1 MESTLHFLGQNLV
14 VPLFLILGIG
24 LIVGKIRIAGV
35 ELGGVTGVLF
45 VGLVFGHYGFRLPPS
60 SVNLGFILFIFC
72 VGVQAGPSFVA
83 AFKKDGLR
91 YAALAS
97 ITAVAAL
104 LIAVV
109 LTRSFEFPMG
119 MEAGALAGAL
129 TSTPTLVAARDAVSA
144 GLTST
149 GDLTREQVLGNLSSS
164 YAITYVFGLAGL
176 VIFMGLM
183 PKLFRLNLAE
193 EAQAYESQAGSGG
206 GGVERALRMTEMPTT
221 QAYRVEKEDLID
233 RDWTDDELKIRAAA
247 QRVKRD
253 GDVFT
258 PGYDYQ
264 PQIGDIVSVVATR
277 KGHEFAL
284 KHIGPEVIDYDV
296 VDRATSSRTIMVSN
310 KNTVGRTLADMNFT
324 SKYQSQVTGFIRS
337 GIDMPGRP
345 NLKLQLG
352 DVLVVTGPPTQL
364 DALADDVGYRED
376 LMEQTDMVTFVFGIA
391 IGVVIGLFSVSI
403 GGIKIGLGTAGGSML
418 AGLVFGIIHS
428 RKPTLARL
436 PANARN
442 ILMELGLLLFMA
454 NVAVSAGAGIMDTIK
469 SAGLTLAV
477 CGMLI
482 TLSPAVVTFFV
493 GRYGFKMNGAILL
506 GAITGAMTSTP
517 SLTQVTKLANS
528 SVPTIGY
535 VGTYAFANV
544 LLAIAGT
551 VIMML

>member
-1 MESTLHFLGQNLV
+1 MENILHFLGQNPV

-45 VGLVFGHYGFRLPPS
+45 VGLVFGHYGFRLPS
-60 SVNLGFILFIFC
+60 GSVNLGFILFIFC

-97 ITAVAAL
+97 ITAVVAL

-109 LTRSFEFPMG
+109 LARSFQFPLG

-129 TSTPTLVAARDAVSA
+129 TSTPTLVAAQDAVSA
-144 GLTST
+144 GLKST
-149 GDLTREQVLGNLSSS
+149 GDLTTQQVLGNLSSS

-193 EAQAYESQAGSGG
+193 EAKAYESQAGSGG

-221 QAYRVEKEDLID
+221 RAYRVEKEDLID

-258 PGYDYQ
+258 PEYDYQ

-284 KHIGPEVIDYDV
+284 EHIGPEVVDYDV
-296 VDRATSSRTIMVSN
+296 VDRTTSSRTIMVSN
-310 KNTVGRTLADMNFT
+310 KNTVGRTLADMHFA
-324 SKYQSQVTGFIRS
+324 SKYQSQLTGFIRS

-352 DVLVVTGPPTQL
+352 DVLVVTGPPAQL
-364 DALADDVGYRED
+364 DALAEDVGYRED
-376 LMEQTDMVTFVFGIA
+376 MMEQTDMVTFAFGIA
-391 IGVVIGLFSVSI
+391 VGVVIGLFSVSI

-418 AGLVFGIIHS
+418 AGLIFGIIHS

-454 NVAVSAGAGIMDTIK
+454 NVAVTAGAGIMDTIK
-469 SAGLTLAV
+469 TAGLTLAF
-477 CGMLI
+477 CGVLI

-506 GAITGAMTSTP
+506 GAMTGAMTSTP
-517 SLTQVTKLANS
+517 SLTQVTKLAKS

-544 LLAIAGT
+544 LLAIAGS

>member
-1 MESTLHFLGQNLV
+1 MENILHFLGQNPV

-35 ELGGVTGVLF
+35 QLGGVTGVLF
-45 VGLVFGHYGFRLPPS
+45 VGLVFGHYGFRLS
-60 SVNLGFILFIFC
+60 TGSLNLGFILFIFC

-97 ITAVAAL
+97 ITALTATLV
-104 LIAVV
+104 AVV
-109 LTRSFEFPMG
+109 LTKSFQFPMG

-129 TSTPTLVAARDAVSA
+129 TSTPTLVAAQDAVNA

-149 GDLTREQVLGNLSSS
+149 GGLTTEQVLGNLSST

-176 VIFMGLM
+176 VIFMGFM

-193 EAQAYESQAGSGG
+193 EAQVYATQGGSAGR
-206 GGVERALRMTEMPTT
+206 GVEEALRMSEVPTT
-221 QAYRVEKEDLID
+221 RAYRVEKEDLID
-233 RDWTDDELKIRAAA
+233 RDWTDDDLKIHAAT
-247 QRVKRD
+247 QRVKR
-253 GDVFT
+253 GKDVFT
-258 PGYDYQ
+258 PEFDYQ
-264 PQIGDIVSVVATR
+264 IQIGDIVSIVGTR
-277 KGHEFAL
+277 EGHEFAL
-284 KHIGPEVIDYDV
+284 EHIGPEVIDYDV
-296 VDRATSSRTIMVSN
+296 LDRTTLSRTIMVSN
-310 KNTVGRTLADMNFT
+310 KSTIGKTLADMHFV
-324 SKYQSQVTGFIRS
+324 SKYQSQLTGLIRS
-337 GIDMPGRP
+337 GVDMPGRP
-345 NLKLQLG
+345 DLELQLG
-352 DVLVVTGPPTQL
+352 DVLVVTGPSTQL
-364 DALADDVGYRED
+364 DALAEDVGYSEGI
-376 LMEQTDMVTFVFGIA
+376 MEQTDVVSFAFGIA
-391 IGVVIGLFSVSI
+391 IGVVVGLFSVSI
-403 GGIKIGLGTAGGSML
+403 GGIKIGLGTAGGCLL

-428 RKPTLARL
+428 RRPTFARF
-436 PANARN
+436 PVTARN

-454 NVAVSAGAGIMDTIK
+454 NVAVSAGAGIVDTIK
-469 SAGLTLAV
+469 AAGLTLAF

-482 TLSPAVVTFFV
+482 TLSPAVVCFFV

-517 SLTQVTKLANS
+517 SLTQVTKLAKS

-551 VIMML
+551 VIMLL